1 MRSSVALL
9 LLLCGSV
16 AAHDMRPTYPNWG
29 ISHIAD
35 VKHTRME
42 LFNKR
47 SDVDWYEIG
56 VFDINWK
63 PLPFVTRYKVMQID
77 YLSNVKFDVYIS
89 EANSIAAEYICSI
102 SKVKS
107 NEGNTP
113 LVSSKICSRFK

>member
-16 AAHDMRPTYPNWG
+16 AAHDMRPTYPSWG

-47 SDVDWYEIG
+47 SDVEWYEIG

-63 PLPFVTRYKVMQID
+63 PLLFVTRYKVMQID

-89 EANSIAAEYICSI
+89 EANSIAAEYICSV
-102 SKVKS
+102 SKIKA
-107 NEGNTP
+107 NENNTP
-113 LVSSKICSRFK
+113 LVSSRICSRFK